1 MSSSYLIRKTNM
13 YYVEMRIPKK
23 VAHHFGKVKFCQTL
37 KTDSREEAEIR
48 KLPYIAQW
56 KSLIKAAKRG
66 AGPSGHIDFDQ
77 ELKIAS
83 ALVKE
88 FGSGQQGM
96 AEVVTQLDL
105 DSAKSDEDKKRRM
118 EVYAS
123 ISKGG
128 TVTRRFVDEWSQQA
142 GYRAKSTKEAN
153 KFVKEEFCQRF
164 PVFENIERKELR
176 IWVEDQLQ
184 GRNGY
189 EARSVDTVKK
199 RLGWVNSFWDY
210 CEGQYTEVECMTRN
224 VMPKAKKTRASAVER
239 SYQPYTVEEYWK
251 LIEGADQANRGRGDP
266 VLKDLMIV
274 AAHTGCRLSE
284 LCDLRLDHVG
294 PDRLEIAKSKTDAG
308 IREIPIHKDIQQII
322 ERLKQ
327 TSIAAGDEYLF
338 SELSSKNQYEDR
350 SNAVGKRFGRLKSK
364 LGFDENYGFHSFRST
379 LANLLEAAGV
389 AENFAARIIGHK
401 VKTLTYGLYSGDIP
415 WHIKVE
421 TLAQVSYRP
430 PGWPI
435 KRIGVD

>member
-1 MSSSYLIRKTNM
+1 MAKYLVKQWNT
-13 YYVEMRIPKK
+13 YYAEMRIPKA
-23 VAHHFGKVKFCQTL
+23 VAHFFNKAKFSRTL
-37 KTDSREEAEIR
+37 KTDSLEEAEIR
-48 KLPYIAQW
+48 KLQYIAQW
-56 KSLIKAAKRG
+56 KSLIKAAKRRVNQ
-66 AGPSGHIDFDQ
+66 PYEIDFDL
-77 ELKIAS
+77 EMDAAK
-83 ALVKE
+83 ALIEE
-88 FGSGQQGM
+88 FGSGEVGM
-96 AEVVTQLDL
+96 SEVAIQLDPDTTKSFEEQKRRAEV
-105 DSAKSDEDKKRRM
+105 
-118 EVYAS
+118 YGS
-123 ISKGG
+123 ISKKG
-128 TVTRRFVDEWSQQA
+128 TVTKRFVDEWSQQA

-153 KFVKEEFCQRF
+153 KFVKEEFCKRF
-164 PVFENIERKELR
+164 PVFEIIERKELR
-176 IWVEDQLQ
+176 LWVEDQLQ

-210 CEGQYTEVECMTRN
+210 CEGQYTDVECMTRN

-338 SELSSKNQYEDR
+338 SELTSKNQYEDR

-379 LANLLEAAGV
+379 LAHLLEAAGV

-421 TLAQVSYRP
+421 TLAKISYRP
-430 PGWPI
+430 SGWPI